1 MLAACR
7 TARPS
12 RRVSPRADERSA
24 GRRLRL
30 SLRGPSGRHG
40 RRHAT
45 RVQGRAAQGRS
56 PRGTRPA
63 PLPRP
68 RGPRPLLVRRPAQGR
83 LSRAGGAGTAHLP
96 DRGNRR
102 EPQVRQGPHPVAD
115 RPENGLP
122 RHLPALADLP
132 ELHHQRLLD
141 QHAGPHRRGRGRSL
155 SRHEAGLCPGEGP
168 HRGHRFLP
176 RRLQPWRGPAHRFV
190 NGYRYVVPE
199 PVRNR
204 VSDFFS
210 NLTEIITFANAVL
223 QGRPKTA
230 RRAAIRFAVNTMFTL
245 GFYDLAGFRGIEQQR
260 EDFGQTLGVWGVGEG
275 PYLVLPILGPS
286 NLRDAAG
293 LAVDAAPSVFL
304 VPGDVASHPAYKASA
319 YGLRPVDRRQRI
331 AFRYY
336 ESGTPFEYDV
346 IRILHREKRRLDILK

>member
-1 MLAACR
+1 MRLRFVAAFLALATLAACATTPEIPPVPPQR
-7 TARPS
+7 TVAEVMKPGEEEPF
-12 RRVSPRADERSA
+12 RVYDPWE
-24 GRRLRL
+24 GF
-30 SLRGPSGRHG
+30 
-40 RRHAT
+40 
-45 RVQGRAAQGRS
+45 
-56 PRGTRPA
+56 
-63 PLPRP
+63 
-68 RGPRPLLVRRPAQGR
+68 
-83 LSRAGGAGTAHLP
+83 
-96 DRGNRR
+96 NRR
-102 EPQVRQGPHPVAD
+102 MYNFNAEFD
-115 RPENGLP
+115 RKLFIPI
-122 RHLPALADLP
+122 
-132 ELHHQRLLD
+132 
-141 QHAGPHRRGRGRSL
+141 
-155 SRHEAGLCPGEGP
+155 
-168 HRGHRFLP
+168 
-176 RRLQPWRGPAHRFV
+176 V

-319 YGLRPVDRRQRI
+319 YGLRPIDRRHRI

-346 IRILHREKRRLDILK
+346 IRILYREKRRLDILK